1 MDGLLIWYL
10 VVLCGLLVAIH
21 EPDPDPPPRS
31 HAREWLAQLVA
42 SSDPLP
48 DYLYDTQ
55 KSKPME
61 LMHDGRA
68 DQKQQR

>member
-42 SSDPLP
+42 SSDPLH
-48 DYLYDTQ
+48 DYLYEQQD
-55 KSKPME
+55 SKPME
-61 LMHDGRA
+61 LTNGRA
-68 DQKQQR
+68 SEKR